1 MSRRHTF
8 SLVYHDLG
16 SQNVR
21 ILKYGKHSEITIQA
35 TLALALALPANRGVF
50 NTA

>member
-8 SLVYHDLG
+8 SLVYHDSG

-21 ILKYGKHSEITIQA
+21 ILKHDKHRNNDPSNPRTRTRFAGKQGS
-35 TLALALALPANRGVF
+35 F
-50 NTA
+50 